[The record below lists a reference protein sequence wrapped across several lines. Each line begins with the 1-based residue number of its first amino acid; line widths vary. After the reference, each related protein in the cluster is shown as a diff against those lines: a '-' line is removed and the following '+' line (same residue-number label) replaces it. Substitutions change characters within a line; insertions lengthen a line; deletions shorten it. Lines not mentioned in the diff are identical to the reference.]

1 MLPNRE
7 RNTRQT
13 PLVRVLLNTVM
24 IEHELIAG

>member
-13 PLVRVLLNTVM
+13 PLVREDPNTM
-24 IEHELIAG
+24 IIEHELIAG